1 MVPVLVRWHSLA
13 ERIMF
18 NGENAL
24 VVIFCVSVL
33 ILNKNPNIL
42 LCSYCLIT
50 FTKALIQLD
59 IISFL

>member
-1 MVPVLVRWHSLA
+1 
-13 ERIMF
+13 MF